1 VVEVVVV
8 EQTLQIL
15 LELQPLVEVL
25 VQRVQLPQ
33 LPELQTQVAVEVE
46 MVLAF
51 LVAMVAQVLL
61 SSNTQTLAP
70 SLSELA

>member
-61 SSNTQTLAP
+61 SSNTQTLAQ
-70 SLSELA
+70 SLWELV